1 MNHISHFIIDLALIL
16 MTAGVVTIIFKKINQ
31 PVALGY
37 ILAGFLISPNFLL
50 MPTVTD
56 IANIDVWADIGII
69 FLMFALGLEFSF
81 HNIAKVGGS
90 AIITALVV
98 MGSMITI
105 GYIVGVLL
113 GWGKM
118 DSIFL
123 GSMLSMS
130 STMIILKAYDELNLK
145 SKSFAQLTLG
155 VLVIEDI
162 AGIFMMIVLTA
173 ISVSKEALSGYDLI
187 SQIGVML
194 LVLVVILCVGIYL
207 VPTLLN
213 KIKDSINDEIL
224 MIASLGFCFLM
235 VVICI
240 NAGFS
245 EALGAFLAGSIL
257 AGTSLGERIEHLVK
271 PLKDLFGAVFFVS
284 VGMLIE
290 PDMLIKYALQIVI
303 ISIITVIGQ
312 MTFST
317 IGALLSGQPF
327 ETAVRTGFSMVQ
339 VGEFSFIIASLG
351 SSLGVTSDFLYPIIV
366 CVSVITIFTTP
377 IFIKSGEKVS
387 KKLYLKIPNKVRAFI
402 ENHTSDQ
409 QAEDEKSSDWVN
421 YLKRY
426 FIKLVIGT
434 ALLLAIYTL
443 SGRYVNPYLSRYIE
457 DDIFANVIT
466 VICAFIAMIPV
477 INMMCA
483 KKSIL
488 FNKLWLSSRAN
499 ILPLLT
505 LRGASIAVATLFVIL
520 TINNVFMFIT
530 IPTVFSVLTAFAI
543 IVFSMR
549 SGFIRGRSAQ
559 LQLRF
564 LANFNQKIL
573 ANAKSEREGEDTV
586 WVDDIL
592 YVFSFKLTKI
602 YKRKHIK
609 DFIASRVYG
618 IKFIDILHEDGKHTH
633 MPKANDAVHENDVI
647 FGLGTKEHIEAYMMY
662 IDKADYAVVEDHN
675 LISLKEYID
684 LQDTYNIPIANRLFV
699 VAIPVTKD
707 SEFARTAI
715 LNCGFVKNYDGIIIG
730 VERNLL
736 PIETPGKDFV
746 IQEND
751 IMMVL
756 GAQSMSDAII
766 KNGLLENV
774 G

>member
-16 MTAGVVTIIFKKINQ
+16 VTAGVVTIIFKKINQ

-50 MPTVTD
+50 MPTVMD
-56 IANIDVWADIGII
+56 IDNIDVWADIGII

-98 MGSMITI
+98 MGSMVTV
-105 GYIVGVLL
+105 GYVVGLVL
-113 GWGKM
+113 GWGTM

-130 STMIILKAYDELNLK
+130 STMIILKAYDELNIK
-145 SKSFAQLTLG
+145 SKPFAQLTLG

-162 AGIFMMIVLTA
+162 VGIFMMIVLTA
-173 ISVSKEALSGYDLI
+173 VSVSKDALSGYELV

-194 LVLVVILCVGIYL
+194 LVLVVILCVGIYV
-207 VPTLLN
+207 VPTLLS
-213 KIKDSINDEIL
+213 KVKDSINDEIL
-224 MIASLGFCFLM
+224 LISSLGFCFLM

-290 PDMLIKYALQIVI
+290 PDMLVKYALQIVI
-303 ISIITVIGQ
+303 ISVITVIGQ

-387 KKLYLKIPNKVRAFI
+387 KKLYLKIPNSVRAFL
-402 ENHTSDQ
+402 ENHTSDN
-409 QAEDEKSSDWVN
+409 QAEDEKSSDWAN

-426 FIKLVIGT
+426 FIKLIIG
-434 ALLLAIYTL
+434 ASLLLAIYTL
-443 SGRYVNPYLSRYIE
+443 SQTYVNPYLSKYVE
-457 DDIFANVIT
+457 NDIFANAIT
-466 VICAFIAMIPV
+466 VILAFIAMVPV
-477 INMMCA
+477 ISMMCT
-483 KKSIL
+483 KRSIL

-505 LRGASIAVATLFVIL
+505 LRGASMAVATLFIVL
-520 TINNVFMFIT
+520 TINDVFMFIK
-530 IPTVFSVLTAFAI
+530 IPTVISVMIAVVVV
-543 IVFSMR
+543 VFSMR

-559 LQLRF
+559 LQVRF
-564 LANFNQKIL
+564 LANFNEKIL
-573 ANAKSEREGEDTV
+573 TNAKNERAGEDTV
-586 WVDDIL
+586 WVDDII
-592 YVFSFKLTKI
+592 YVFNFKLTKI
-602 YKRKHIK
+602 YKRKKIK

-618 IKFIDILHEDGKHTH
+618 IKFIDILQEDGTHVH
-633 MPKANDAVHENDVI
+633 MPKAEDLVHENDII
-647 FGLGTKEHIEAYMMY
+647 FGLGTKEHIEAYMLY
-662 IDKADYAVVEDHN
+662 IDKQDYMVVEDHN
-675 LISLKEYID
+675 IISLKEYID
-684 LQDTYNIPIANRLFV
+684 LQDTYNIPIANRLFT
-699 VAIPVTKD
+699 VAIPVTKN

-715 LNCGFVKNYDGIIIG
+715 FNSGFVNKYDGIIIG
-730 VERNLL
+730 VERNLM
-736 PIETPGKDFV
+736 PIVTPGKDFV

-756 GAQSMSDAII
+756 GAQTMSDAII

>member
-1 MNHISHFIIDLALIL
+1 LNHISHFIVDLALIL
-16 MTAGVVTIIFKKINQ
+16 VTAGVVTVIFKKINQ

-50 MPTVTD
+50 LPTATD
-56 IANIDVWADIGII
+56 IENIDLWADIGII

-98 MGSMITI
+98 MGSMITV
-105 GYIVGVLL
+105 GYGVGSAL
-113 GWGKM
+113 GWSTM
-118 DSIFL
+118 DSVFL

-130 STMIILKAYDELNLK
+130 STMIIMKAYDEMNLK
-145 SKSFAQLTLG
+145 SHPFAQLTLG
-155 VLVIEDI
+155 ALVIEDI
-162 AGIFMMIVLTA
+162 VGVFMMIILTA
-173 ISVSKEALSGYDLI
+173 VSVSQGVSGGALAGE
-187 SQIGVML
+187 IGMML
-194 LVLVVILCVGIYL
+194 LVLVVILCVGIYV

-213 KIKDSINDEIL
+213 KVKEDVNDEIL
-224 MIASLGFCFLM
+224 MIVSLGFCFLM

-290 PDMLIKYALQIVI
+290 PDMLLKYWAQILL
-303 ISIITVIGQ
+303 ISVITVIGQ
-312 MTFST
+312 MTFSS

-351 SSLGVTSDFLYPIIV
+351 SSLGVTSDFLYPIVV

-387 KKLYLKIPNKVRAFI
+387 KKLYLKMPNKFRAFLA
-402 ENHTSDQ
+402 NHTSDN
-409 QAEDEKSSDWVN
+409 QAEHEREGDWSG

-426 FIKLVIGT
+426 FIKLLIGT
-434 ALLLAIYTL
+434 SLLLAIYTL
-443 SGRYVNPYLSRYIE
+443 SQTYVNPTLSLYIE
-457 DDIFANVIT
+457 NDIIANVIT
-466 VICAFIAMIPV
+466 VVIAFAAMIPV
-477 INMMCA
+477 INMMCT
-483 KKSIL
+483 KRSIL
-488 FNKLWLSSRAN
+488 FNKLWLKSRAN

-505 LRGASIAVATLFVIL
+505 LRSASIAVATLFIVL
-520 TINNVFMFIT
+520 TINNVFMYIK
-530 IPTVFSVLTAFAI
+530 IPAYISIPVAFVI
-543 IVFSMR
+543 VVFSMR
-549 SGFIRGRSAQ
+549 SGFIKGRSAQ
-559 LQLRF
+559 LQATF

-573 ANAKSEREGEDTV
+573 DNAKKERGNQDTV

-592 YVFSFKLTKI
+592 YVFRFRITKI
-602 YKRKHIK
+602 YKRKQVK

-618 IKFIDILHEDGKHTH
+618 IKFIDIIHEDGTHLH
-633 MPKANDAVHENDVI
+633 MPKALDKIQEEDLI
-647 FGLGTKEHIEAYMMY
+647 FGLGTKEHIEAYMMFL
-662 IDKADYAVVEDHN
+662 DKADYAIIDDHGM
-675 LISLKEYID
+675 ITLKEYID
-684 LQDTYNIPIANRLFV
+684 LQQAHNIPIQNRLFTA
-699 VAIPVTKD
+699 AIPITKD
-707 SEFARTAI
+707 SEFNKTAI
-715 LNCGFVKNYDGIIIG
+715 VDSGFVNNYNGIIIG

-736 PIETPGKDFV
+736 PIATPGKDFV
-746 IQEND
+746 IMEND

-766 KNGLLENV
+766 ERGLLENA